1 MTWTEEI
8 IEKYCVLTE
17 DAKAGT
23 PVQLMEWQRDLIRRS
38 EGKRLVWLEI
48 PRKNGKSAFIA
59 MLAIAHL
66 LKGWKDN
73 SNPQVIIAAATREQA
88 GILFGY
94 VRNTILMNPVLK
106 QALIPFRREIHL
118 QGKPGFLKT
127 ITSDGLSNH
136 GANPSLILCDEVH
149 AWNEHKGPELWEAL
163 RTSMAA
169 RPSQMVAITT
179 AGGAFTFAH
188 KWHDYA
194 TKVLSGDIEDAS
206 FLPIIYGADDTED
219 PHSPEVWAKAN
230 PSLGVTVTY
239 EYLQELSNTAKHD
252 EPTLLSLRKLH
263 LNQWA
268 GSAQPY
274 IELGTWNRCA
284 SKEPIGLANWRCYLG
299 VDLAAVNDWTAYVLL
314 FWDGADRFYTKQYY
328 QITEHS
334 MNKRKNKYPN
344 LVRNWMKN
352 GHVEVL
358 PGEVNTTPDRV
369 RRILEICDE
378 WPVEAVFFD
387 PWNAAETIDQVRQKF
402 GAKFCFEVRQGVLMI
417 NEPMKLL
424 YRLVQQRRI
433 GHDGNPVTAW
443 HISNTTLQIDKNDNW
458 TFNKKNAPDKI
469 DGTAALITALA
480 GYVHNAQANTS
491 VYQTE
496 DIIFV

>member
-1 MTWTEEI
+1 M
-8 IEKYCVLTE
+8 
-17 DAKAGT
+17 D
-23 PVQLMEWQRDLIRRS
+23 WQRDLIRRS
-38 EGKRLVWLEI
+38 EGKRMVWLEI

-106 QALIPFRREIHL
+106 QALIPYRKEIHL
-118 QGKPGFLKT
+118 LNKPGFLKT

-136 GANPSLILCDEVH
+136 GANPSLILCDEIH

-169 RPSQMVAITT
+169 RPSQMIAITT

-188 KWHDYA
+188 KWHEYA
-194 TKVLSGDIEDAS
+194 VKVLKGDVDDPS
-206 FLPIIYGADDTED
+206 FLPIIYGAEDTED

-230 PSLGVTVTY
+230 PSLGVTVSL
-239 EYLQELSNTAKHD
+239 EYLQELSRTAKFD

-274 IELGTWNRCA
+274 IELGSWNRCA
-284 SKEPIGLANWRCYLG
+284 AKEPAGLHNWRCYMG

-314 FWDGADRFYTKQYY
+314 FWDGAERFYTKQFY
-328 QITEHS
+328 QITTHA
-334 MNKRKNKYPN
+334 M
-344 LVRNWMKN
+344 
-352 GHVEVL
+352 
-358 PGEVNTTPDRV
+358 
-369 RRILEICDE
+369 
-378 WPVEAVFFD
+378 
-387 PWNAAETIDQVRQKF
+387 
-402 GAKFCFEVRQGVLMI
+402 
-417 NEPMKLL
+417 
-424 YRLVQQRRI
+424 
-433 GHDGNPVTAW
+433 
-443 HISNTTLQIDKNDNW
+443 
-458 TFNKKNAPDKI
+458 
-469 DGTAALITALA
+469 
-480 GYVHNAQANTS
+480 
-491 VYQTE
+491 
-496 DIIFV
+496 